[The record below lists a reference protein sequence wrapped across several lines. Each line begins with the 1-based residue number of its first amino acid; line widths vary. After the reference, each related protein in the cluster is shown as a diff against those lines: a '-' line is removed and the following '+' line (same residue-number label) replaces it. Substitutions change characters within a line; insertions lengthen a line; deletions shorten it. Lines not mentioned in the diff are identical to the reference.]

1 MSAVTDNP
9 SGKLTIAFFK
19 CDSLQKESIEKH
31 GEYQDVIHNL
41 FEPLLPKHLTLETLT
56 YDVLEKREYPKDEEL
71 EKIDAIVISGSFED
85 EAHSDTRWILKLAG
99 FLIKIY
105 DEYPRIRILGICF
118 GLQVIARAFG
128 PSQIRKNPN
137 GWEVGSTRM
146 DLTEIGK
153 SIIWGEDKKSAKE
166 PENLKDYVT
175 MQQIHSDIVSEVPSD
190 FHLLGKSQIC
200 PVQGIVAYHPE
211 DHRPPAFTHSHHHT
225 LPSEPWCNV
234 HIIAFQG
241 HPEWHEDILIPFIDN
256 YEKKGT
262 FDSEFAEKAREQS
275 KKEHDGERIGR
286 VLLRVLGVA

>member
-1 MSAVTDNP
+1 MPSVTDKP

-19 CDSLQKESIEKH
+19 CDSLTKESIEEH

-41 FEPLLPKHLTLETLT
+41 FEPLLPKHLSLETLT

-99 FLIKIY
+99 YLIKIY

-128 PSQIRKNPN
+128 PSQIKENSK

-146 DLTEIGK
+146 NLTDIGK
-153 SIIWGEDKKSAKE
+153 SI
-166 PENLKDYVT
+166 Y
-175 MQQIHSDIVSEVPSD
+175 MQQIHSDIVTEVPSD
-190 FHLLGKSQIC
+190 FELLGTSEKC
-200 PVQGIVAYHPE
+200 PVQGIVAFYPK
-211 DHRPPAFTHSHHHT
+211 DKNPPAFTHSHHHT
-225 LPSEPWCNV
+225 LPSEPWCNI

-241 HPEWHEDILIPFIDN
+241 HPEWHEGIIIPFINN
-256 YEKKGT
+256 YERKGT
-262 FDSEFAEKAREQS
+262 FDKDFAEEARGYT
-275 KKEHDGERIGR
+275 KEHHDGERIGK
-286 VLLRVLGVA
+286 VLLRILGVA